1 MDLEHSFIIPVPPEQ
16 AWQALLDVEQVAP
29 CMPGAT
35 VDGFDGEVISGKIK
49 IKVGPVQMT
58 YAGKAHFTEKD
69 EATKTVVLEASGK
82 ETRGSGTASATIR
95 SSLQD
100 ENGQTRVL
108 VRTTMTVTGRPAQ
121 FGRGVMAEVGGRIIG
136 KFATNL
142 AAQLSGEGTPAA
154 SADEAAGTP
163 AGSNEAAGA
172 PAASSEAAGTPAAS
186 TPAAGARATAAAAAT
201 SGDEDEGNGLAADA
215 AQLPIEELGL
225 PVRSFN
231 SLRREGVHTVGGL
244 AARTEKELLAI
255 DGLGPQSIKEIKSRL
270 ADHGLAL
277 TTPGVTADE
286 TAAGSVAAG
295 TASTGTASPGTAST
309 GTASTGTAASGTA
322 GTAAPAGTAPATAAS
337 GGAASGGAA
346 SAGAAPGTAGTG
358 VGGPRPAAVSPD
370 TRTGTWDAGTAAPD
384 RSAAN
389 GLLPPRSSRPQD
401 EDALDLLSVAGLPL
415 LKRVAPAAGF
425 LLVAVVVFRVVRRR
439 RRASRA

>member
-1 MDLEHSFIIPVPPEQ
+1 MDLEHSFIIPVPPET

-35 VDGFDGEVISGKIK
+35 VDAFDGEVISGKIK
-49 IKVGPVQMT
+49 VKVGPVQMT
-58 YAGKAHFTEKD
+58 YAGTARFTERD

-136 KFATNL
+136 KFASNL
-142 AAQLSGEGTPAA
+142 AAELSGEGAAAPAAASAGEAQGTPAA
-154 SADEAAGTP
+154 SMGAAGT
-163 AGSNEAAGA
+163 GA
-172 PAASSEAAGTPAAS
+172 T
-186 TPAAGARATAAAAAT
+186 ATAAASAGAGT
-201 SGDEDEGNGLAADA
+201 NGLAADA
-215 AQLPIEELGL
+215 AQLPIEELNL

-270 ADHGLAL
+270 ADHGMAL

-286 TAAGSVAAG
+286 TAAG
-295 TASTGTASPGTAST
+295 T
-309 GTASTGTAASGTA
+309 
-322 GTAAPAGTAPATAAS
+322 
-337 GGAASGGAA
+337 
-346 SAGAAPGTAGTG
+346 
-358 VGGPRPAAVSPD
+358 AAVSSP
-370 TRTGTWDAGTAAPD
+370 
-384 RSAAN
+384 
-389 GLLPPRSSRPQD
+389 
-401 EDALDLLSVAGLPL
+401 
-415 LKRVAPAAGF
+415 
-425 LLVAVVVFRVVRRR
+425 
-439 RRASRA
+439 